1 MEIIVGEDLSISLNA
16 VNLIAPA
23 PTMGLMSNSTPGTH
37 GDCAIAG
44 SPASVI
50 RSL

>member
-16 VNLIAPA
+16 VNLTAPA
-23 PTMGLMSNSTPGTH
+23 PMMGFMPNSTPGTH

-44 SPASVI
+44 SPVRVI

>member
-1 MEIIVGEDLSISLNA
+1 MVGEDLLISLNA
-16 VNLIAPA
+16 VNLTAPA
-23 PTMGLMSNSTPGTH
+23 PTMGFMSNSTPGTH

-44 SPASVI
+44 SLARVI